1 VSEINRRIEAAV
13 RNLAVEVINKFE
25 KKKKID
31 NIQELVILATY
42 LNMQKLDELR
52 NDVDGVMRAFQR
64 LDTLIDVVRDLKKAV
79 ESLQAGQ
86 TGEVAKLLGEVN
98 SKLDKILEKLDAY
111 TVESL

>member
-1 VSEINRRIEAAV
+1 VSEISKKIESAV

-25 KKKKID
+25 KKKRVD
-31 NIQELVILATY
+31 NIQELIILATY

-52 NDVDGVMRAFQR
+52 NDIDSVMRAFQR
-64 LDTLIDVVRDLKKAV
+64 LDALIDVVRDLKKAV
-79 ESLQAGQ
+79 ENLQAGQ

-111 TVESL
+111 TVESF

>member
-1 VSEINRRIEAAV
+1 MSEVNKKIETAV

-25 KKKKID
+25 KKKRID

-64 LDTLIDVVRDLKKAV
+64 LDALIDVVRDLKKA
-79 ESLQAGQ
+79 
-86 TGEVAKLLGEVN
+86 
-98 SKLDKILEKLDAY
+98 
-111 TVESL
+111 